1 MMTIKEQKIHLFF
14 LKSFLE
20 ILKAQRVQEL
30 SALFENLFSRKE
42 LIDILE
48 YLYLDG
54 LGEYNIEDMK
64 DVELLDLIGND
75 VSILEYY
82 THVFEEQITKI
93 PELSHTEISEFFERT
108 NNELHYLYSKPIEKW
123 DEYDRSNYYS
133 LLFKSGTTKRVFA
146 IFTSDVDEKDKY
158 VVSTKPSFFFDT
170 QEEAEEELNKILTQE
185 KFKED
190 DLKIMSLWK
199 IH

>member
-1 MMTIKEQKIHLFF
+1 MTIKEQKIHLFF

>member
-1 MMTIKEQKIHLFF
+1 MTIKEQKIHLFF

-20 ILKAQRVQEL
+20 ILKAQKVQEL

-48 YLYLDG
+48 YLYLDE
-54 LGEYNIEDMK
+54 LDEYNTEDMK
-64 DVELLDLIGND
+64 DAELLDLIGDD

-82 THVFEEQITKI
+82 THLFEEQITKT
-93 PELSHTEISEFFERT
+93 PKLSHTEIFEFFERT
-108 NNELHYLYSKPIEKW
+108 NNELHYLYSKPIEQW
-123 DEYDRSNYYS
+123 DEYGRSNYYS
-133 LLFKSGTTKRVFA
+133 LLLKSGTTKRVFA

-170 QEEAEEELNKILTQE
+170 QEEAEKELNKILTQE
-185 KFKED
+185 KFKGG

>member
-1 MMTIKEQKIHLFF
+1 MTIKEQKIHLFF

-20 ILKAQRVQEL
+20 ILKEQKVQKL
-30 SALFENLFSRKE
+30 NTFFENLFSREE
-42 LIDILE
+42 LIEILE

-54 LGEYNIEDMK
+54 LDEFKIDNLKNE
-64 DVELLDLIGND
+64 ELLDLIGND

-93 PELSHTEISEFFERT
+93 PELSQKEISEFFERT

-146 IFTSDVDEKDKY
+146 IFTSDVDDKDKY
-158 VVSTKPSFFFDT
+158 VVTTKPSFFFDT
-170 QEEAEEELNKILTQE
+170 QEEAEKELNKILTQE
-185 KFKED
+185 KFKEG

>member
-1 MMTIKEQKIHLFF
+1 MTIKEQKIHLFF
-14 LKSFLE
+14 LKYLLE
-20 ILKAQRVQEL
+20 EL
-30 SALFENLFSRKE
+30 RKQKDQNLSTLFKNLFSRKE

-54 LGEYNIEDMK
+54 LDDYNIEEMNDA
-64 DVELLDLIGND
+64 ELLGLIGND
-75 VSILEYY
+75 VSILEFYIQQ
-82 THVFEEQITKI
+82 FEKHLTKT
-93 PELSHTEISEFFERT
+93 PELSHSEISEFFQRT
-108 NNELHYLYSKPIEKW
+108 NNENHYLYSKPIEKW

-133 LLFKSGTTKRVFA
+133 LLFMRGKTQRVFA

-158 VVSTKPSFFFDT
+158 LVTTKPSFFFDT
-170 QEEAEEELNKILTQE
+170 KKEAEVELNKLLTQE
-185 KFKED
+185 NFKVG